1 MLLRKTIHKTKKF
14 FNKTLQ
20 NFKSF
25 IFGGYKKLTKA
36 PSLTLF
42 STNNLSNRK
51 MQHLDNFYKEFC
63 EQWDTDGNNINQNIK
78 DSEEH
83 DIESNR
89 SMINSQDHK
98 PVASSSLEEQKDV
111 GYSKHVNGVN
121 QSNILEQKMKE
132 LEMMDVK
139 DEEHVLDIEEVLHY
153 YSLLTSPIYQDLV
166 DKFFTDMYSD
176 FNLPQPP
183 VRSNSLSSSIR
194 RLGPLNI

>member
-14 FNKTLQ
+14 FNKTIQ
-20 NFKSF
+20 SFKTF

-42 STNNLSNRK
+42 STNNLNTRK
-51 MQHLDNFYKEFC
+51 MQHLDTFYKEFC
-63 EQWDTDGNNINQNIK
+63 EQWDTDDNNINQDIK
-78 DSEEH
+78 VSEKH
-83 DIESNR
+83 DIESNT
-89 SMINSQDHK
+89 SMINSRDQGTA
-98 PVASSSLEEQKDV
+98 ASRRVEEQKDV
-111 GYSKHVNGVN
+111 GCSKNVDGVN
-121 QSNILEQKMKE
+121 QSNLLEQKMKE

-153 YSLLTSPIYQDLV
+153 YSLLTSPIYQGLV

-176 FNLPQPP
+176 FNIPQQP
-183 VRSNSLSSSIR
+183 VRSDSLNSSIR

>member
-25 IFGGYKKLTKA
+25 IFVGYKKLSKA

-42 STNNLSNRK
+42 SPKNVSNTK
-51 MQHLDNFYKEFC
+51 MQHLDKFYKEFC
-63 EQWDTDGNNINQNIK
+63 EQWDTNCNDTNQNIK
-78 DSEEH
+78 VSEEH

-89 SMINSQDHK
+89 SMINSQYKK
-98 PVASSSLEEQKDV
+98 PSASSNLEEQKDV
-111 GYSKHVNGVN
+111 GCSKHVNGVDQTN
-121 QSNILEQKMKE
+121 SLEQKMKE
-132 LEMMDVK
+132 LEMMDVR

-176 FNLPQPP
+176 FNLPQKPA
-183 VRSNSLSSSIR
+183 RTNSFSSSRR
-194 RLGPLNI
+194 RLGPLNV